1 MSQVTSQHNSR
12 IVSSTQSLPLVQTWR
27 DALAD
32 SGASAGGILPVLLLL
47 VLLLAALLL
56 LALLLPALLLA
67 TLLLPDLVSIC
78 GTRIVYTHCV
88 CYKCGTRIVYATRSY
103 Q

>member
-1 MSQVTSQHNSR
+1 MRESSDESAQVTSQHKSR
-12 IVSSTQSLPLVQTWR
+12 IVSTTQSLPLVQTWR

-47 VLLLAALLL
+47 ALLLAALLL

-67 TLLLPDLVSIC
+67 TLLLLALVSIS
-78 GTRIVYTHCV
+78 GTRM
-88 CYKCGTRIVYATRSY
+88 VYATRSY
-103 Q
+103 